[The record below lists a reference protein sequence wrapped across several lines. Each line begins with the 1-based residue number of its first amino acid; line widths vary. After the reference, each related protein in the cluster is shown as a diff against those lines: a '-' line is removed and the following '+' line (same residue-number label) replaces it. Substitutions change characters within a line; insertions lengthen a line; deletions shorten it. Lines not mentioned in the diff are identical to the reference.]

1 MMSLLDKMER
11 RWGRYAIPN
20 IALYFVIGQVFVLLA
35 SLLGKINVGD
45 LVLVP
50 GIVMQGE
57 WWRVFTY
64 MLVPPP
70 PGVLGY
76 LLIAFAFYIFYMMSS
91 ALEEAWGAFRFNL
104 FLLLG
109 WVLTTGLSFFI
120 LGSAVSNSF
129 LAGSV
134 FLAFAFLNPNFEF
147 LLFFILPV
155 KVKWLALITWGL
167 YAVSFIKGPGAVRLM
182 IMASIGNFLI
192 SLPAISSVAR
202 SRENETWSG
211 ASSSGPSAMSLG
223 ISVSFAGR
231 LISRNPRWISAI
243 VSKCSGNKCYCSE
256 HIRNHPHIVADNG

>member
-20 IALYFVIGQVFVLLA
+20 IALYFVIGQVFVLLT
-35 SLLGKINVGD
+35 SMLGKINVGW
-45 LVLVP
+45 LVLIPQYVLE
-50 GIVMQGE
+50 GQ

-70 PGVLGY
+70 PGMLGY

-91 ALEEAWGAFRFNL
+91 ALEESWGAFRFNM

-120 LGSAVSNSF
+120 PASFVSNTF

-155 KVKWLALITWGL
+155 KVKWLALITWVL
-167 YAVSFIKGPGAVRLM
+167 YAVSFIKGPGEVRLM
-182 IMASIGNFLI
+182 VLASIGNFLI
-192 SLPAISSVAR
+192 FFAR
-202 SRENETWSG
+202 DIICGTKQKK
-211 ASSSGPSAMSLG
+211 
-223 ISVSFAGR
+223 
-231 LISRNPRWISAI
+231 RNVERKIQQRAEQDTPRHKC
-243 VSKCSGNKCYCSE
+243 VVCGKTDLTDPTEDFRYCSKCSGSKCYCSE
-256 HIRNHPHIVADNG
+256 HIRNHPHIVSDNG

>member
-167 YAVSFIKGPGAVRLM
+167 YAVSFIKGPVAVRLM

-192 SLPAISSVAR
+192 FFAR
-202 SRENETWSG
+202 DIIRGTKQ
-211 ASSSGPSAMSLG
+211 
-223 ISVSFAGR
+223 R
-231 LISRNPRWISAI
+231 KRNVERSIQQRAERDEPRHKC
-243 VSKCSGNKCYCSE
+243 VVCGKTDLTEPTMDFRYCSKCSGNKCYCSE

>member
-1 MMSLLDKMER
+1 MSLLDKMER

-167 YAVSFIKGPGAVRLM
+167 YAVSFIKGPVAVRLM

-192 SLPAISSVAR
+192 FFAR
-202 SRENETWSG
+202 DIIRGTKQ
-211 ASSSGPSAMSLG
+211 
-223 ISVSFAGR
+223 R
-231 LISRNPRWISAI
+231 KRNVKRSIQQRAERDEPRHKC
-243 VSKCSGNKCYCSE
+243 VVCGKTDLTEPTMDFRYCSKCSGNKCYCSE